1 VAAVQRA
8 LPGVSKADA
17 GQLLL
22 TVVTLT
28 DGWAVFPQLAEMF
41 TADRFGDRRDAVRRL
56 AEREAAAALERAAS

>member
-1 VAAVQRA
+1 MQRA

-56 AEREAAAALERAAS
+56 AAGEAAAAMERAAS